1 MNINNNIYHNSIN
14 EYFNK
19 LIYEYFNIYEIVF
32 WLVVYFYVS
41 YSVDVYMCVQ
51 HKIKSIFFNKF

>member
-32 WLVVYFYVS
+32 
-41 YSVDVYMCVQ
+41 
-51 HKIKSIFFNKF
+51 